1 MEIIHV
7 IILAIVQAITEFL
20 PISSDGHL
28 VFFQKVMN
36 MKDTSLFLDLVLH
49 MGTLLAVIIYFFRDL
64 LNILFD
70 AISAIG
76 ELAQGNRWGDVMYRN
91 PNLKLF
97 FYVVLATIP
106 ACLVGFFLLKPI
118 EASFNSF
125 WFVGVSFIF
134 TGCVV
139 FLTKRFQANEGKNLN
154 QLKLMD
160 AIWIGIAQSLALLP
174 GVSRSGMT
182 ISTALFRGLDRDLAF
197 RFSFI
202 MSIPAIL
209 GAFVLKLK
217 DNMQELENGRIW
229 IYLMGASISFA
240 LGLLVIRIL
249 SRIILRGNFYLFA
262 YYSFFIGILTLILS
276 IWIK

>member
-36 MKDTSLFLDLVLH
+36 MKDASLFLDLVLH

-64 LNILFD
+64 MNILID
-70 AISAIG
+70 GLSATG
-76 ELAQGNRWGDVMYRN
+76 ELLQGQKPSDIMYRN

-97 FYVVLATIP
+97 FYVIIATIP

-118 EASFNSF
+118 EATFDSL
-125 WFVGVSFIF
+125 WVVGVSFIF
-134 TGCVV
+134 TGIVV

-154 QLKLMD
+154 ELKFWD
-160 AIWIGIAQSLALLP
+160 AIWIGVAQSLALLP

-217 DNMQELENGRIW
+217 DNMHELQNGRIW
-229 IYLMGASISFA
+229 IYVIGAFVSFV
-240 LGLLVIRIL
+240 LGLLVIKIL